1 METRVQKW
9 GNSLAL
15 RVPKPL
21 ANQLGLEINSPV
33 RLSLRGDELIIAPI
47 QPPRLK
53 LDDLLAKVT
62 EHNLHGEV
70 DTGLPRVVK
79 NGNSARVHPST
90 RRCCLD

>member
-21 ANQLGLEINSPV
+21 ANHLGLEANSPV
-33 RLSLRGDELIIAPI
+33 RMSLRGDELIIAPI

-70 DTGLPRVVK
+70 DTGPAAGREEW
-79 NGNSARVHPST
+79 
-90 RRCCLD
+90 